1 VEYYREKDGVEYQ
14 DFDQLLQDST
24 CINDLYGTG
33 DLQLTQLERPTTAS
47 FYNNFYQNLFSFIY
61 GSEQIEEVA
70 GAFSPI
76 EIPKM
81 MTVEELESTA
91 GKGFVDWACNWE
103 GCSEES
109 VLYYYKKGETIGTV
123 AELADAY
130 DAKAQQWYYEDEN
143 GNKVYLEPV
152 YEVVP
157 GRMQSEND
165 SWDNEQGDLA
175 VGDYM
180 QALEQYVTGMK
191 ELSEKPAEE
200 LTEEEAAALEA
211 FNNTAWAK
219 ANAYFTQLLADGL
232 TAEDASAVSF
242 RMAFN
247 LDGEETGN
255 DYMLTT
261 WSYYNSLMLRQADG
275 DLLITKT
282 DEDGNPL
289 ENAGYEL
296 WQITTSTKEDGSTE
310 DVYEY
315 FYGSKVEGEDYYTGI
330 FMTKIDGER
339 QGLNCTLYTDANGT
353 IYIKFLD
360 EEGDYRLQETE
371 APEGYELDD
380 TVYDIVIQGGYT
392 TRIDLVNYL
401 LPSIS
406 EDPTPEIPTPPT
418 IVDIP
423 DETPT
428 ATPAPE
434 ENISDD
440 ETPLELTPDE
450 PISDELIDEII
461 AEIDEEIA
469 PLEQSVDEAV
479 SLNSV
484 PKTGARSTLPV
495 TVLSAALAALLL
507 KKRRRAK

>member
-1 VEYYREKDGVEYQ
+1 
-14 DFDQLLQDST
+14 
-24 CINDLYGTG
+24 
-33 DLQLTQLERPTTAS
+33 
-47 FYNNFYQNLFSFIY
+47 
-61 GSEQIEEVA
+61 
-70 GAFSPI
+70 
-76 EIPKM
+76 
-81 MTVEELESTA
+81 
-91 GKGFVDWACNWE
+91 
-103 GCSEES
+103 
-109 VLYYYKKGETIGTV
+109 
-123 AELADAY
+123 
-130 DAKAQQWYYEDEN
+130 
-143 GNKVYLEPV
+143 
-152 YEVVP
+152 
-157 GRMQSEND
+157 
-165 SWDNEQGDLA
+165 
-175 VGDYM
+175 M